1 MLKHASSPDWQPR
14 GNEAILARCVRWLEL
29 AVIGLNLCPFA
40 KAVHVK
46 NQILW
51 RISYAQAS
59 EQVGVELEQLLQ
71 ELDSIDPEK
80 SDTAVLVLPWAF
92 DDFADYNDFLNEADR
107 LLESMDFDGV
117 FQIASFHPD
126 YCFVDSQ
133 PTDLSNATNQAP
145 YPLLHV
151 LREASVTRVADNNPD
166 IGKIIE
172 RNQLKLKSIGSAGW
186 LSIRAQF
193 REFSA
198 LSNK

>member
-1 MLKHASSPDWQPR
+1 MRALNQQSLHNA
-14 GNEAILARCVRWLEL
+14 AILARCVRWLEL

-51 RISYAQAS
+51 RISYAQESA
-59 EQVGVELEQLLQ
+59 QVAIELEQLLQ

-80 SDTAVLVLPWAF
+80 SDTAVLVLPWALS
-92 DDFADYNDFLNEADR
+92 DFADYNDFLNDADR

-133 PTDLSNATNQAP
+133 ATDLSNATNQAP

-172 RNQLKLKSIGSAGW
+172 RNQAKLKSIGRSGW
-186 LSIRAQF
+186 QTIRRQVQGEA
-193 REFSA
+193 EASDA
-198 LSNK
+198 IS